1 VSLNPST
8 PLKDIEAVL
17 EEADLALMMTVN
29 PGFGGQ
35 RFIRAVLPKIEE
47 LRRLVDRRGLRLD
60 IEVDGGITPETA
72 REAIRAGAN
81 VIVAGTAVFGAADLA
96 AAIRSLRGS
105 P

>member
-1 VSLNPST
+1 
-8 PLKDIEAVL
+8 
-17 EEADLALMMTVN
+17 
-29 PGFGGQ
+29 
-35 RFIRAVLPKIEE
+35 VLPKIEE

-60 IEVDGGITPETA
+60 IEVDGGITTETA